1 MSGFYINKFQKE
13 EVELFEWPSYISPPP
28 PQNQTDKLKNGI
40 ATESGK
46 LRNFITKTANE
57 KQGAIIEESCQK
69 VAVVEGRLRA
79 YQDYLRKQQDLMDSV
94 RALLKEPDDGAFQ
107 KVFEYI

>member
-1 MSGFYINKFQKE
+1 M
-13 EVELFEWPSYISPPP
+13 
-28 PQNQTDKLKNGI
+28 KNGI

-46 LRNFITKTANE
+46 LQEFITETANE
-57 KQGAIIEESCQK
+57 KQGAIMEESRQK

-94 RALLKEPDDGAFQ
+94 RALLKEPDDNVFQ
-107 KVFEYI
+107 KVIEYLNASLS